1 MTYFF
6 CGVSCEF
13 LVCFSAC
20 TYGCNC
26 LPIDNESGAAPFTCA
41 PEDPGNTNNDLGS
54 SVGSLLQCNEEKP
67 INDRSPAAES
77 PPVGPSC
84 SSRAPEGDFL
94 ETSTSSSVHQ
104 NPLKRRKHESKGKVA
119 FVKVKVGAN
128 SRTDKLDSR
137 IKSAADKVDEK
148 KEDEDPF
155 FSMLTGG
162 NMKRSFF

>member
-1 MTYFF
+1 MSYSF
-6 CGVSCEF
+6 CEGVSCEL

-20 TYGCNC
+20 TYGCHC
-26 LPIDNESGAAPFTCA
+26 LPIDNESGA
-41 PEDPGNTNNDLGS
+41 PEDPGNTNNNLGS

-77 PPVGPSC
+77 PPPVGPSC

-128 SRTDKLDSR
+128 ASRTDKLDSR
-137 IKSAADKVDEK
+137 IKSAADMVDEK